1 MFRTILLVI
10 AATFAV
16 PALANCPP
24 GQGKQHGV
32 CKPMAS
38 KQQSVAPVAATP
50 PLTPTAA
57 SILAS
62 IAPPV
67 VTAAPKDFGASS
79 QIGYGSTSNVRATR
93 AMDAFPLKTGGGTY
107 TDVIADATRGFVVP
121 VRPPYAPR
129 NDVKIARVVASC
141 SKACV
146 RIRDGSSGWTISD
159 FRFSGRGVNTSPG
172 DIPVGIGMAGATNV
186 LIERGEISGFR
197 TQLADAKKYANADCL
212 SAERGDSFTARDL
225 YLHDC
230 TDGGIDSKADT
241 KLDRIVVENIGHF
254 SYRAWAHGE
263 IGTIVSINPGKGHV
277 QLAAA
282 TTDWHIA
289 KLVAVGSAPLV
300 VIDSKGK
307 GGRIVVD
314 KCDLRGW
321 TGKTLVGGV
330 VKGATVTLGTGCT
343 AR

>member
-1 MFRTILLVI
+1 MRTLILAILALF
-10 AATFAV
+10 AA
-16 PALANCPP
+16 PAFANCPP

-32 CKPMAS
+32 CKTMAS
-38 KQQSVAPVAATP
+38 KQRPAAAVAAAVP
-50 PLTPTAA
+50 SPLTAA

-67 VTAAPKDFGASS
+67 VTAAPKDFGSNH
-79 QIGYGSTSNVRATR
+79 QVGYGSAANVHASRT
-93 AMDAFPLKTGGGTY
+93 MTAFPIKAG
-107 TDVIADATRGFVVP
+107 DVAIRDVLIDQSREFVMAQ
-121 VRPPYAPR
+121 RPPYTPR
-129 NDVKIARVVASC
+129 NGVKIERVRAAC

-146 RIRDGSSGWTISD
+146 RIKDGSTGWTITD
-159 FRFSGRGVNTSPG
+159 FRFTGIGTNTSATV
-172 DIPVGIGMAGATNV
+172 IPVGIGMAGATNV

-197 TQLADAKKYANADCL
+197 TQLADPKKYANADCL

-230 TDGGIDSKADT
+230 TDGGVDSKADT

-263 IGTIVSINPGKGHV
+263 AGTLVSINPGKGHV

-300 VIDSKGK
+300 AIDSNGK
-307 GGRIVVD
+307 GGRIVID
-314 KCDLRGW
+314 ACDLTRW
-321 TGKTLVGGV
+321 TGKDLVYG
-330 VKGATVTLGTGCT
+330 KGATVTLGTGCV